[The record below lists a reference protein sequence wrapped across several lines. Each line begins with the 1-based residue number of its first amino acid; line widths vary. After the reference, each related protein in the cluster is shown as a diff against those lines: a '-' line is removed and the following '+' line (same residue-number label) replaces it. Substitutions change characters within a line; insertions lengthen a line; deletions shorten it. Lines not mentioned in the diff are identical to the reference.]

1 MIIKLKKHCNVKQ
14 SPYCGEIREILSSAE
29 YSPDI
34 ALAINIKPT
43 TAHFHLGFD
52 EIYFVLDGF
61 ITLKLYNSETK
72 EIMEQQLESNELCVI
87 TKGIHHRIVKASPEN
102 RLCLITV
109 PGFDPTDEH
118 LSDII

>member
-14 SPYCGEIREILSSAE
+14 SPYCGEIREILSSAQ

-72 EIMEQQLESNELCVI
+72 EIMEQPLESNELCVI